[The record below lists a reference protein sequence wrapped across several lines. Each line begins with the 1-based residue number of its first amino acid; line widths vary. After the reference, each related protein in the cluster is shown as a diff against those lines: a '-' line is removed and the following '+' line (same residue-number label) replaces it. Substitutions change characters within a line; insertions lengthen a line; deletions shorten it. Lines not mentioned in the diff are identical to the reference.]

1 MKYYA
6 AYKCP
11 LCGTMLRYGEAHEVP
26 EQQLPELLGKV
37 IQNQQFF
44 GHPTLYTAP
53 MHIPHKCPNGD
64 AGLATF
70 VGFKKCKTN

>member
-6 AYKCP
+6 VYKCP
-11 LCGTMLRYGEAHEVP
+11 LCGTMFRYGEPHEVP
-26 EQQLPELLGKV
+26 EQQLPELLAMV
-37 IQNQQFF
+37 IKNQNFF

-53 MHIPHKCPNGD
+53 MHIPHKCLNGD

-70 VGFKKCKTN
+70 AGFKKIKTD